1 MLLAGDVGGTK
12 TSLAIVSAE
21 HGPTHPVAEARFET
35 DRYPSLEAVVADF
48 LLQYPAPIE
57 RAVFGVAGPV
67 VGGRAELTNV
77 PWELEE
83 EGLRTALG
91 LRAVHL
97 INDLS
102 ATAYAIPH
110 LEPEDLH
117 TLRLGAVIPGG
128 PIAVLAPGTGL
139 GESFLTSSGTGYRVH
154 PSEGGHG
161 DFAPRDAM
169 QAELLRFLWND
180 FEHVSYELV
189 CSGRGI
195 PNLYRFLRDTGA
207 AEEPGWLAERLGA
220 AEDPTPV
227 IVEAASDENSPC
239 GICQSTLEMFVA
251 ILGAEAGN
259 LALRVLATGGVYL
272 GGGIPPRVLPAL
284 EHPAFLRSFL
294 HKGRLSNV
302 LEPLPIHVI
311 LNPGAALLGAGW
323 FGFEQEDRN

>member
-21 HGPTHPVAEARFET
+21 HGPTKPVAQAMFET
-35 DRYPSLEAVVADF
+35 DRYPSLKAVVADF
-48 LLQYPAPIE
+48 LSQHPVPVE

-83 EGLRTALG
+83 NGLCAALG
-91 LRAVHL
+91 LQAVHL

-102 ATAYAIPH
+102 ATGYAIPH
-110 LEPEDLH
+110 LEPEHLH
-117 TLRLGAVIPGG
+117 TLRPGAAVPGG
-128 PIAVLAPGTGL
+128 PIAVVAPGTGL
-139 GESFLTSSGTGYRVH
+139 GESFLTWSGTGYRVH

-161 DFAPRDAM
+161 DFAPRDVL
-169 QAELLRFLWND
+169 QADLLRFLWND

-195 PNLYRFLRDTGA
+195 PNLYRFLRDSGA
-207 AEEPGWLAERLGA
+207 EAEPGWLAERLAA

-227 IVEAASDENSPC
+227 IVEAALDQNLPC
-239 GICQSTLEMFVA
+239 GICRSTLEMFVA

-294 HKGRLSNV
+294 HKGRLSDV
-302 LEPLPIHVI
+302 IEPIPIHVI

-323 FGFEQEDRN
+323 FGLEQEA